1 MFGWLLSVA
10 HSLIDAQSSS
20 NNPEDL
26 VCLLLGC
33 IGTLSAQHKQGRTQ
47 PVTTPSPAATHSWL
61 CPNPCTV
68 LICVQ
73 KKQSQIVNIFTPCSL
88 ESHTSILQA
97 AAYRICL
104 ILIGKGKNVFLITSY
119 YFSSSKIQHS
129 PKHICL
135 LFPNS
140 SFILINVKEAC
151 KYDRRITKWQNVT
164 ESSEQTKRK
173 LHIQIE

>member
-1 MFGWLLSVA
+1 MFITWLHWHPVCTAQTGQDPACHYS
-10 HSLIDAQSSS
+10 QSSC
-20 NNPEDL
+20 NPL
-26 VCLLLGC
+26 MAVPKPMHG
-33 IGTLSAQHKQGRTQ
+33 AY
-47 PVTTPSPAATHSWL
+47 L
-61 CPNPCTV
+61 CP
-68 LICVQ
+68 I
-73 KKQSQIVNIFTPCSL
+73 KQSQIVNIFTPCSL

>member
-1 MFGWLLSVA
+1 MHRAAAITLKIWYVYYLAALAPCLHSTNRAGPSLSLLPVQLQPT
-10 HSLIDAQSSS
+10 HGCAQTHAR
-20 NNPEDL
+20 
-26 VCLLLGC
+26 CLFV
-33 IGTLSAQHKQGRTQ
+33 SK
-47 PVTTPSPAATHSWL
+47 
-61 CPNPCTV
+61 
-68 LICVQ
+68 